1 MLENTDK
8 LITAEDVNTTMQYHC
23 KGLVYLMCGICF
35 GPLWFHSTLWE
46 NVQVVRIYLWSKWLR
61 ARGYVWHAK
70 VLTCGSILSLFWCPA
85 VRVMVYVAEMPVL
98 TMGANMLTPPFTN
111 ASPTHSSPLSGYTH
125 HHPNT
130 GSFLFLF
137 SKETAPKKSIFTP
150 LHDKIIVGER
160 VFLVTPVTQ
169 CLEWD
174 SLLGIGITMLLHY
187 T

>member
-85 VRVMVYVAEMPVL
+85 VRVMVYVQRCLCSLWVL
-98 TMGANMLTPPFTN
+98 ICWPHHSQMHPPPTPAPWVVTHTIT
-111 ASPTHSSPLSGYTH
+111 PTQAVFC
-125 HHPNT
+125 
-130 GSFLFLF
+130 SFLVRKQLQKRAY
-137 SKETAPKKSIFTP
+137 S
-150 LHDKIIVGER
+150 H
-160 VFLVTPVTQ
+160 
-169 CLEWD
+169 
-174 SLLGIGITMLLHY
+174 HY
-187 T
+187 TTR